1 MNGGELLGSIA
12 LVTGAASGIGEAIA
26 GRLGELGADIAVVD
40 RDGDGARRVAREL
53 ESAGRR
59 GLAIEVDL
67 VESGRIPGVV
77 ARVLEVFGRI
87 DILVNCAADPGLR
100 KPNTL
105 LELSEEQW
113 DTVHAVNVK
122 APFLLMQ
129 HVGRHMVE
137 RRGGGRI
144 VNVVS
149 NGAFRARA
157 VPSYGSSKAAL
168 AQLGRTAAAELGP
181 HGIAVNSVAP
191 GMTRTPIA
199 VATHGNEKLDAMVQ
213 GEGSRSNLL
222 GRVAEPE
229 EIASAVAYL
238 CLPEARQITAQTI
251 HVDGGQAL

>member
-1 MNGGELLGSIA
+1 MNGAELVGRTA

-26 GRLGELGADIAVVD
+26 RRLAELGAVIAVVD
-40 RDGDGARRVAREL
+40 RDGEGARRVAGEL
-53 ESAGRR
+53 EAAGGRA
-59 GLAIEVDL
+59 LAIALDL
-67 VESGRIPGVV
+67 LESGQIAGVV
-77 ARVLEVFGRI
+77 TGVVEALGRI
-87 DILVNCAADPGLR
+87 DILVNCAADPGLK

-105 LELSEEQW
+105 LELAEADW
-113 DTVHAVNVK
+113 DAVYAVNVK

-137 RRGGGRI
+137 RGGGGRI

-149 NGAFRARA
+149 NGGFRARA

-168 AQLGRTAAAELGP
+168 AQLGRTAAAELGR
-181 HGIAVNSVAP
+181 HGITVNSVAP

-199 VATHGNEKLDAMVQ
+199 VATHGNEKLDAMVH

-222 GRVAEPE
+222 ARIAEPE
-229 EIASAVAYL
+229 DIASAVAYL
-238 CLPEARQITAQTI
+238 CLPEALQITAQTI